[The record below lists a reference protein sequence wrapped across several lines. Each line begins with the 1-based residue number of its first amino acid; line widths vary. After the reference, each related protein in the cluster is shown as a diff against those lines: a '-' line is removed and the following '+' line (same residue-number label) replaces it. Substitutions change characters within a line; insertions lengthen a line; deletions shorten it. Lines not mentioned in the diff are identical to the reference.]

1 MTRNTN
7 SNNND
12 KSGGNNTKAPSP
24 EICLEDHYAA
34 AALIGLLSAQAEE
47 PREAWARQWSLDIGE
62 KMAREARQRR
72 RRR

>member
-1 MTRNTN
+1 MSRN
-7 SNNND
+7 
-12 KSGGNNTKAPSP
+12 GNGNRPRTPKTP

-47 PREAWARQWSLDIGE
+47 PREAWAREWSLDIGE
-62 KMAREARQRR
+62 KMAREARERR